1 MQPQAE
7 ENIKSW
13 LQHQVYLSLGFF
25 LSACAAMHIDST
37 PMEGIETHSY
47 DTILQHN
54 GYKTLFAV
62 ALGHRDNNDNN
73 QPEKMPKSRLSI
85 NNIITSI

>member
-1 MQPQAE
+1 
-7 ENIKSW
+7 
-13 LQHQVYLSLGFF
+13 
-25 LSACAAMHIDST
+25 
-37 PMEGIETHSY
+37 MEGIETHSY

-62 ALGHRDNNDNN
+62 ALGHRDTKDNN